1 MNHNPQTI
9 SMCSHGMFCG
19 AGSIKR
25 MAEDDNGCDDQPC
38 KTLSRALSASSAS
51 PKGPKRK
58 AGKNPY
64 SGRGLDK
71 FSSVLSELEARRE
84 KIMASARPQSVALV
98 RFMHSNSHDWVPI
111 VVRLR
116 DPPTKENQHPASTNM
131 RLAADSQPPA
141 RQLPEAPKEARGATA
156 QKAVKKS
163 FSWGSDNNRNNNKR
177 RGYNWVVVMVIIL
190 ACLMVFGR
198 VFAIC
203 CTSIWWY
210 LVPTLKG
217 EEEGQN
223 RRSMKTKDYGRRV
236 SAKGI
241 NTSSNNN
248 NNNAL
253 TSPRSA
259 HATHGKRG

>member
-1 MNHNPQTI
+1 
-9 SMCSHGMFCG
+9 
-19 AGSIKR
+19 
-25 MAEDDNGCDDQPC
+25 MAEDDNGGDDQPC

-116 DPPTKENQHPASTNM
+116 DPPTKENQHPASTNV

-190 ACLMVFGR
+190 A
-198 VFAIC
+198 
-203 CTSIWWY
+203 W
-210 LVPTLKG
+210 

-223 RRSMKTKDYGRRV
+223 RRSMKKKDYGRRV

-248 NNNAL
+248 NNAL